1 MKKITGI
8 PQPKKR
14 KKRKDSDGVEPD
26 GTLDFSRFFYDPKKK
41 RRYKQEAAN

>member
-8 PQPKKR
+8 PQPKK

-26 GTLDFSRFFYDPKKK
+26 GTLDFSSVFRTPEK
-41 RRYKQEAAN
+41 EADIR